1 MVGLKWFNAQPKEFQ
16 QAIEKAA
23 QEMIVM
29 ERQLFAEQEK
39 VATEDLKKK
48 GVQFNAV
55 KDKAAF
61 IKIVEPIHKEFEQRL
76 GKDLLD
82 SARNPK

>member
-1 MVGLKWFNAQPKEFQ
+1 LKWFNAQPKEFQ
-16 QAIEKAA
+16 QAIETAA
-23 QEMIVM
+23 REMIVK

-39 VATEDLKKK
+39 VATDDLKSK

-61 IKIVEPIHKEFEQRL
+61 MKIVEPIHKDFETRL

-82 SARNPK
+82 LARNPK